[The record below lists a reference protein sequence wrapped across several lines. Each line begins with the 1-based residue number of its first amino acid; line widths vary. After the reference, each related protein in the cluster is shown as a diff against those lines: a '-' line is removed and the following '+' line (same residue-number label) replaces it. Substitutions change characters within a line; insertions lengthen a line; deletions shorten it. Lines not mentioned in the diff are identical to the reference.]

1 VFVIVPETTRRLGR
15 VPVTAGGVGKV
26 SKGQTVRIKFDDFP
40 YKEFGMVN
48 GTVEAVSLVARQGQH
63 MVTVS
68 VPSPLVTHYGKT
80 LPFKQE
86 MTGAA
91 AIITEDRRLIG
102 RLFNEFHRLTTEISR
117 QLNGKRHGNRDVRKW
132 CWRGWWE

>member
-1 VFVIVPETTRRLGR
+1 MFVIVPETTRRLGR